1 MANSFHFAPSHTCQD
16 EDSAT
21 CHSSR
26 RPSARSGTA
35 DTTEISADR
44 VVMILLIVEIVNYIN
59 L

>member
-26 RPSARSGTA
+26 RPSARGTA

-44 VVMILLIVEIVNYIN
+44 VVMILLIVDYIN